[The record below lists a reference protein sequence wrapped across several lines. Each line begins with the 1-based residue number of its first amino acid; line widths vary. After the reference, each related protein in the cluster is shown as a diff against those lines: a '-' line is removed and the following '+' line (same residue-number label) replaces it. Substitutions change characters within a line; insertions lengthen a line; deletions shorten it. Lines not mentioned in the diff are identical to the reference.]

1 MQFKSLLEAAAKRRA
16 QLASRTEAY
25 RVVNGAADGLPGFTL
40 DKFKNHFQAQFFSEE
55 FLRHEAAL
63 VEAVLAEFTP
73 EFFAVKYRLS
83 PSGAALE
90 HPEVKTVC
98 GSSSKTVV
106 SELGVKFAVDLLD
119 TVNPGLFLDMR
130 DIRGEVAALAAGR
143 ELLNLFSYTC
153 SFGVHARAAGA
164 LKAVNVDIS
173 GKALEKGR
181 ANYALNALTCLPG
194 EFFKGNAFEYLEWAG
209 KRGKKFG
216 VVVLDP
222 PSFAR
227 HKGFSFNVRE
237 DFGTLVRL
245 SAGVLEAGG
254 FLMASSNYAGF
265 ELRSFVANTLAEVQK
280 ERPWA
285 RLVWAKS
292 QGIDFPSSGSRESSL
307 CAVLI
312 AA

>member
-1 MQFKSLLEAAAKRRA
+1 MQFRELLETAAKNRSN
-16 QLASRTEAY
+16 LGGDTDAY
-25 RVVNGAADGLPGFTL
+25 RLVNGAADGFPGFTL
-40 DKFKNHFQAQFFSEE
+40 DKFKQHFQAQFFSAT
-55 FLRHEAAL
+55 LLPHEDEL
-63 VEAVLAEFTP
+63 VHAVMEVFGP

-90 HPEVKTVC
+90 HPKIKTVC
-98 GSSSKTVV
+98 GSDSRTVV
-106 SELGVKFAVDLLD
+106 SEFGVKFAVDLLD

-153 SFGVHARAAGA
+153 SFAVHARAAGA

-173 GKALEKGR
+173 GKILEKGR
-181 ANYALNALTCLPG
+181 ANYALNALECLPG
-194 EFFKGNAFEYLEWAG
+194 EFFKGSAFEYLAWAK

-237 DFGTLVRL
+237 DFGRLVRL
-245 SAGVLEAGG
+245 SASVLEKGG

-265 ELRSFVANTLAEVQK
+265 ELHEFAAKVLAEVRQ
-280 ERPWA
+280 EHSWA
-285 RLVWAKS
+285 RIVWERG
-292 QGIDFPSSGSRESSL
+292 QGADFPPSNARESSL

-312 AA
+312 SV

>member
-1 MQFKSLLEAAAKRRA
+1 MQIRELLETAAGHRSN
-16 QLASRTEAY
+16 LSRETEAY
-25 RVVNGAADGLPGFTL
+25 RIVNGAADGFPGFTL
-40 DKFKNHFQAQFFSEE
+40 DKFKRHFQAQFFSD
-55 FLRHEAAL
+55 AL
-63 VEAVLAEFTP
+63 LSNEGELVDAVTELFHP

-90 HPEVKTVC
+90 HPEIKTIC
-98 GSSSKTVV
+98 GSASKTVV
-106 SELGVKFAVDLLD
+106 SEFGVKFAVDLLD
-119 TVNPGLFLDMR
+119 TVNPGLFLDIR

-143 ELLNLFSYTC
+143 EMLNLFSYTC

-173 GKALEKGR
+173 GKILEKGR
-181 ANYALNALTCLPG
+181 ANYALNSLECLPG
-194 EFFKGNAFEYLEWAG
+194 EFFRGNAFEYLEWAK

-237 DFGTLVRL
+237 DFGRLVRL
-245 SAGVLEAGG
+245 SASVLEKGG

-265 ELRSFVANTLAEVQK
+265 ELHDFAEKALAEVRR
-280 ERPWA
+280 ERSWA
-285 RLVWAKS
+285 RLVWARG
-292 QGIDFPSSGSRESSL
+292 QGADFPASTSRESSL
-307 CAVLI
+307 CAVLVS
-312 AA
+312 A